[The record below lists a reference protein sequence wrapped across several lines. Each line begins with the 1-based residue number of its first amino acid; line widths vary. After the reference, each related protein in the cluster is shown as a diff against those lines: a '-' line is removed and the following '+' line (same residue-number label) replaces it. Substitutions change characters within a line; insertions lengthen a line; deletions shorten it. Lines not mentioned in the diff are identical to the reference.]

1 VQSSNYNRWLS
12 IREAAGYLN
21 MSVPFIRK
29 QVRHRLI
36 PFARVGSKALR
47 FRREDLDRWLES
59 NSCGGEI
66 SHSKYEG
73 R

>member
-1 VQSSNYNRWLS
+1 VQSSDCNRWLS

-59 NSCGGEI
+59 NSCGVEI
-66 SHSKYEG
+66 SYLKHE
-73 R
+73 RR